1 MPSAP
6 PFLEVR
12 VAGER
17 LLLVRRYDGRLAAF
31 GAACPH
37 LGRPLRRGEIDGTI
51 VTCRH
56 HRHRYDLDD
65 GRCVWPGASSDVA
78 LALREAGEVGGYV
91 WVRSRD
97 GER

>member
-6 PFLEVR
+6 PFLEVK

-17 LLLVRRYDGRLAAF
+17 VLLVRRHDGRLAAF
-31 GAACPH
+31 DAACPH
-37 LGRPLRRGEIDGTI
+37 LGQPLRRGELDGSV

-56 HRHRYDLDD
+56 HRYRYDLDD
-65 GRCVWPGASSDVA
+65 GRCVWPGAAHDITLGLRDV
-78 LALREAGEVGGYV
+78 GEVAGYV
-91 WVRSRD
+91 WVRPRD